1 MRHMRRIGL
10 LAAMQLFVL
19 LTAQS
24 LAAQVPA
31 PESTPSVDP
40 HEMPAEGTLVRF
52 WAGGLA
58 GGGWQF
64 GHVGITSD
72 SYQIFCPI
80 ITSADA
86 DSLSYLV
93 RGIDSLQVVDSA
105 AANAAKPIYRPINL
119 APIKARYGSCG
130 ARR

>member
-1 MRHMRRIGL
+1 MRYTRRIGL
-10 LAAMQLFVL
+10 QAAMQLCVL
-19 LTAQS
+19 FAAQS
-24 LAAQVPA
+24 LAAQVTA
-31 PESTPSVDP
+31 PESIPSADP

-52 WAGGLA
+52 WGGGLA

-64 GHVGITSD
+64 GRVAIISD

-80 ITSADA
+80 VTSADP

-105 AANAAKPIYRPINL
+105 AANAGKPIYRSIDL